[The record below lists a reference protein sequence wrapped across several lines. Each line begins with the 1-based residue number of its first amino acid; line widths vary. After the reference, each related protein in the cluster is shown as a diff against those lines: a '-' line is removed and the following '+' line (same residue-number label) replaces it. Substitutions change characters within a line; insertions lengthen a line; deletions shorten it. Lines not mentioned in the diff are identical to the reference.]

1 MLVSAALPAAALGE
15 AARTGELRVRLE
27 VDAALAGGL
36 AVYGEASGRYPV
48 DPTVV
53 LTLGR

>member
-1 MLVSAALPAAALGE
+1 MSAALPAAALGE
-15 AARTGELRVRLE
+15 AARAGELRVRLE